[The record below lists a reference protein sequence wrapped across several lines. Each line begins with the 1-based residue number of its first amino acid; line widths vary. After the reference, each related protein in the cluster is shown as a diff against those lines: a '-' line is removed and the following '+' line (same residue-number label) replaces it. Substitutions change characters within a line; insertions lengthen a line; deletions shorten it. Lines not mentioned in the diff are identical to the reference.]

1 MAEGKIHF
9 QLGKLSFSG
18 EGTEQWVASQLEFLL
33 SKIPELTAIPSLGD
47 DLGESEDSPKE
58 AKPIQVG
65 SLASHIKS
73 KGGDSNQTMRFL
85 ATADWLRLKGEKSLK
100 TSMISK
106 ALQDNHQKKLAN
118 PADCLNKNVTKGY
131 CEKTGEAFFITPEG
145 KIALGHK
152 D

>member
-1 MAEGKIHF
+1 MAEGKIQF

-47 DLGESEDSPKE
+47 NLGDSDDSPKKG
-58 AKPIQVG
+58 KPVQVG

-73 KGGDSNQTMRFL
+73 KGGESIQTMRFL

-131 CEKTGEAFFITPEG
+131 CEKAGEAFFITPEG
-145 KIALGHK
+145 KTALGHK

>member
-1 MAEGKIHF
+1 MAEGKIQF
-9 QLGKLSFSG
+9 QLGRLSFSG

-33 SKIPELTAIPSLGD
+33 SKIPELTAVQELDS
-47 DLGESEDSPKE
+47 DLGESEDVVKE
-58 AKPIQVG
+58 AKPAQVG

-73 KGGDSNQTMRFL
+73 KGGESNQTMRFL

-100 TSMISK
+100 TSMIGK

-118 PADCLNKNVTKGY
+118 PADCLNKNVAKGF
-131 CEKTGEAFFITPEG
+131 CEKAGETFFITPEG
-145 KIALGHK
+145 KTALGHK